1 MTNRPQRDPEA
12 TRAALLAAAEDI
24 FLEKGYGNTSLS
36 EIARRAG
43 MTKSLIHHYFG
54 SKEGLWREVK
64 LARFT
69 QYTERQMEML
79 RDAQP
84 SPELMRASLAFYFDF
99 LRQNPQIVRILAWMF
114 LERDQD
120 DCLDIDRRL
129 IEHGITMMHQ
139 AQDEGQVR
147 ADIDARFILFVFIG
161 LCQHWFQDK
170 GHFINDFGIDGLP
183 DDLDAAYREAIIK
196 ILFEGILPRADSG

>member
-183 DDLDAAYREAIIK
+183 DDLDTAYREAIIK